1 MQVEA
6 LKEQVNEAIINKA
19 QKMMDRGEQRWNRL
33 HARVWRVVE
42 RCALALFSA
51 QFSMWRE
58 RERARHD
65 PFHTLAALTGSASLA
80 CALAVHSANDRAEYD
95 ADMLS
100 MVDNHFH
107 IDTSKSKRLDP
118 RELPPSDFLMFTE
131 DYSGERCLDAR
142 RLRPARAP
150 SQCPGLVPGD
160 R

>member
-1 MQVEA
+1 V
-6 LKEQVNEAIINKA
+6 
-19 QKMMDRGEQRWNRL
+19 RSR
-33 HARVWRVVE
+33 
-42 RCALALFSA
+42 
-51 QFSMWRE
+51 
-58 RERARHD
+58 
-65 PFHTLAALTGSASLA
+65 SLPSGA
-80 CALAVHSANDRAEYD
+80 GVHSANDRAEYD

-142 RLRPARAP
+142 RSRPALAP
-150 SQCPGLVPGD
+150 SQCPGLVPDG